1 MTENGFNAAASTQH
15 FVQQKSVGTAGRLY
29 NVGDNGAAFGV
40 ANGTTMTILDML
52 KGYNF
57 LCVTKAGT
65 MTSLPTSFTHTKS
78 GVGAGGSTFETINNL
93 GDRLP

>member
-52 KGYNF
+52 KDYDS
-57 LCVTKAGT
+57 LCSTKGSSL
-65 MTSLPTSFTHTKS
+65 TSLPTSLTHKA
-78 GVGAGGSTFETINNL
+78 GGLDAGGSTFNTINNT
-93 GDRLP
+93 GDIA